1 MHNLLLD
8 CGVDSVN
15 STPLSRILT
24 LLPLQG
30 LPLFVFRMR
39 KGFLIY
45 EEMREYFSPI

>member
-15 STPLSRILT
+15 STPLSRIYLTT

-30 LPLFVFRMR
+30 LPLFGYMKIR
-39 KGFLIY
+39 IYY
-45 EEMREYFSPI
+45 EEGLPNI